1 MKLKIGIMGSA
12 VEYTTA
18 SGKISRNAKVSE
30 KASRLAYELGKE
42 IARHNL
48 VLINGACTGIPY
60 DAAKGAKD
68 NDGFVVGISPAE
80 DLEEHIKKYKFP
92 IKNYDIIIYTGFG
105 FKGRNVVNVSNCDGV
120 LIVAGRVGTLNE
132 FTIAYDQGQIIGVME
147 GSGGIADH
155 LKHIVHDMNKKT
167 GAIVIFEKDPHMLV
181 KRVLKSIF
189 DRMRKRHVEVMIH
202 LEESM
207 MQKTKAIAIKRK

>member
-12 VEYTTA
+12 VEYTSA
-18 SGKISRNAKVSE
+18 NGKINRNAKISA
-30 KASRLAYELGKE
+30 KASSLAYELGKE

-60 DAAKGAKD
+60 DASRGAKD
-68 NDGFVVGISPAE
+68 NDGFVIGISPAE

-120 LIVAGRVGTLNE
+120 IIVAGRVGTLNE

-155 LKHIVHDMNKKT
+155 LKHIVSDMNKKT
-167 GAIVIFEKDPHMLV
+167 GAVVIFDKDPHALV
-181 KRVLKSIF
+181 KKLLKAIV
-189 DRMRKRHVEVMIH
+189 DRMRKRHIEVLMH
-202 LEESM
+202 FQD
-207 MQKTKAIAIKRK
+207 MQKVK